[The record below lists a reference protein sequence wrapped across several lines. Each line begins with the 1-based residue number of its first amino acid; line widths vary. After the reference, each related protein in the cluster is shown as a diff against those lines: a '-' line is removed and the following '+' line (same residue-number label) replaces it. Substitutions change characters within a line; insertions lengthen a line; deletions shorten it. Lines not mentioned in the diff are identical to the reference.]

1 MRASPSESSCGGG
14 GRSVR
19 GGATGSTAR
28 PSPHPCPP
36 RCSGPTGRPLHDPGC
51 VMQSRV
57 SAMNL
62 FAPLFLQPHS
72 PTLCPFFSLPHFPY
86 FYVDQVTLR
95 PRGRVRAPHPGAW
108 ASSLGWRSCRGAFD
122 LDCGGFPDLQE
133 SKIWEKRTCSGN
145 RCFFFV
151 EFFLWSKILL
161 KIRVRKR
168 NRWHYYLFSVLIFCK
183 EQTSDMKWP
192 VLTVS

>member
-72 PTLCPFFSLPHFPY
+72 HTLCPFFSLPHFPY

-95 PRGRVRAPHPGAW
+95 PRGRLEPPTLEREPRPWAEGPAVAPLTSTVEDSPTYKKAKYERNVHARGIDVF
-108 ASSLGWRSCRGAFD
+108 SLLS
-122 LDCGGFPDLQE
+122 
-133 SKIWEKRTCSGN
+133 
-145 RCFFFV
+145 FFYDQRF
-151 EFFLWSKILL
+151 
-161 KIRVRKR
+161 
-168 NRWHYYLFSVLIFCK
+168 Y
-183 EQTSDMKWP
+183 
-192 VLTVS
+192 